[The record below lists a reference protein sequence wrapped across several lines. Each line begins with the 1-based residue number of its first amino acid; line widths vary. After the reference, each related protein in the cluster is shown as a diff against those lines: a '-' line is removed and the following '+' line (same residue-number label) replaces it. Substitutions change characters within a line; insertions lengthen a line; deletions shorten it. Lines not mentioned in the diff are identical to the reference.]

1 MRLPVRA
8 TQFFKGTLRC
18 GKLSFFTHWTPPA
31 MLGACELHED
41 CYTTAPLLGSVTEH
55 ELVAWIGEAP
65 SFQNGSAHMSTL
77 PSGCYKHRGVT
88 SAKIT
93 QLWFIMGQ
101 LPFHNIW
108 QFDSLTAFAVSLS
121 VGVTQLGLRTGLG
134 TDCTSETNDKC
145 FKCLTLAHLNLNQP
159 TAAGRDLFLAHV
171 IRKARSPES
180 D

>member
-1 MRLPVRA
+1 MTA
-8 TQFFKGTLRC
+8 TLILHLLKLLSFVALWKADEWMMERDQEVQTEFELEAIFPAEKAAQEVVVKQHVPGEITCQGNAVFKGTLRC

-93 QLWFIMGQ
+93 QL
-101 LPFHNIW
+101 
-108 QFDSLTAFAVSLS
+108 
-121 VGVTQLGLRTGLG
+121 
-134 TDCTSETNDKC
+134 
-145 FKCLTLAHLNLNQP
+145 
-159 TAAGRDLFLAHV
+159 
-171 IRKARSPES
+171 
-180 D
+180 